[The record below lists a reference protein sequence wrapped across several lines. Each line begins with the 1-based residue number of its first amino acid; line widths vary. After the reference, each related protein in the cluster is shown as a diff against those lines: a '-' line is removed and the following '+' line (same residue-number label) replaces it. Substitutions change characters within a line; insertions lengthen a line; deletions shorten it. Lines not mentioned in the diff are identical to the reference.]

1 MSAQRTRRDM
11 KRLVL
16 LILLAGFLSSCMPL
30 LSADTSLS
38 LSGKQHWSALI
49 NIKLP
54 SISSIIPGTDAEVT
68 QWMNDQMRQFGIQAR
83 VSGPRKDRNG
93 NLVYS
98 AKVQGQ
104 GYSQLNQVFSTFCVG
119 QVFTVDPDHE
129 GRVRFY
135 CSPLSLEMVDFRLTL
150 HAGRIISSN
159 GKKISPW
166 AVRWE
171 NGSGPMEAVVQEGSG
186 FYSLLIVSGGLIIL
200 VLGTVVTV
208 RKVNSHDRSK
218 YPSKMKSFERQ
229 KRVCSFCHRTV
240 PREAWTC
247 PFCGRR
253 LR

>member
-1 MSAQRTRRDM
+1 M
-11 KRLVL
+11 KRLIL
-16 LILLAGFLSSCMPL
+16 LILLAGFLSACTPF

-38 LSGKQHWSALI
+38 LSGKQRWSAVI

-54 SISSIIPGTDAEVT
+54 PISSIIPGTDAEVT
-68 QWMNDQMRQFGIQAR
+68 QWLNDQMRQFGIQAR

-119 QVFTVDPDHE
+119 QVFTVNPDHE
-129 GRVRFY
+129 GQVRFY
-135 CSPLSLEMVDFRLTL
+135 CSPLSMEIVDFRLTL
-150 HAGRIISSN
+150 NAGRIITSN

-166 AVRWE
+166 TTRWE
-171 NGSGPMEAVVQEGSG
+171 NVSGPMEAVVQEGSG
-186 FYSLLIVSGGLIIL
+186 FYSLLFIGGGLIVL
-200 VLGTVVTV
+200 VLGMVVTV
-208 RKVNSHDRSK
+208 RKVNSHGHSI
-218 YPSKMKSFERQ
+218 YPSKRTSFERQ
-229 KRVCSFCHRTV
+229 KRVCSFCHRIV
-240 PREAWTC
+240 PREAWAC